1 MVGRQNS
8 SAPISVGQKSGYLKL
23 HKSLKISLINLKF
36 LAIGFTVRLSS
47 KKERTFIMTKY
58 TVELSKEDLEL
69 IRDCHLKN
77 PSIIKALDAAK
88 EQAAK

>member
-1 MVGRQNS
+1 
-8 SAPISVGQKSGYLKL
+8 
-23 HKSLKISLINLKF
+23 
-36 LAIGFTVRLSS
+36 
-47 KKERTFIMTKY
+47 MTKY

-88 EQAAK
+88 EKESK